1 MSAKTQGCIDNNWVT
16 GICDQWGQEINATIA
31 HYRYV
36 FGCACHLS
44 PISEIDCFKL
54 FTSLLLAFLA
64 TLISGHCRPT
74 DLCVATAPGKGRRYV
89 RRVGSGHK

>member
-1 MSAKTQGCIDNNWVT
+1 MCSVVLVI
-16 GICDQWGQEINATIA
+16 
-31 HYRYV
+31 
-36 FGCACHLS
+36 S
-44 PISEIDCFKL
+44 PP
-54 FTSLLLAFLA
+54 LLLVVDVPLTSGLTSFLA